1 MRIPTGS
8 RPSQAS
14 IFAAL
19 ILALWQCRRTWDL
32 VMVTP
37 PAQNQQLSFTCFL
50 ILLRYVADLQ
60 CAVLIWVAA
69 RAIELRAPSMHD
81 FFGAGGGIS
90 SFPWCF
96 GFLCHSSLALL
107 KLSDMRSLR
116 WEGEAVGDQ
125 ATFPAAC
132 TASRSVFSF
141 PGIAMCPLAHTIFAD
156 LPCRRMST
164 RIFWIDLAIR
174 CPGSAP
180 ECSERAMALWE
191 SEWMMRWGWAV

>member
-1 MRIPTGS
+1 MRIPPGS
-8 RPSQAS
+8 RPSLAS
-14 IFAAL
+14 ILAAL
-19 ILALWQCRRTWDL
+19 ILALGQCRRTWDL
-32 VMVTP
+32 VTVTP

-60 CAVLIWVAA
+60 CPVLICVAA

-96 GFLCHSSLALL
+96 GFLCHSSLAFLN
-107 KLSDMRSLR
+107 LSDMRSLR
-116 WEGEAVGDQ
+116 WEREAVRDQ
-125 ATFPAAC
+125 ATFPASC
-132 TASRSVFSF
+132 PASRSAFPF
-141 PGIAMCPLAHTIFAD
+141 PGIPLCTLTHTIFAD

-164 RIFWIDLAIR
+164 RIFWIDQVIR
-174 CPGSAP
+174 CPGPAA
-180 ECSERAMALWE
+180 ECSERAMVLWE